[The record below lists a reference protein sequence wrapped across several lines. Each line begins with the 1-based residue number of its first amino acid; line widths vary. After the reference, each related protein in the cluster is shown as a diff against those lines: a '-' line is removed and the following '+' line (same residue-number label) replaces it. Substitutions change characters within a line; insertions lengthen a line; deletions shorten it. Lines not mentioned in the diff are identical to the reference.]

1 MLVCITG
8 ISGVGKTTI
17 LNELLKKGYQVE
29 FLDSII
35 HESYLFNN
43 EGYKIIKKNFG
54 SEFINQREVDRKKLG
69 NLVFN
74 NSEQLENLNNLVEP
88 LIIKAILK
96 LKKRSEKNNMIIV
109 EAAALLNNYDKYA
122 PFFDKIILIKAPK
135 KLIEANLKV
144 KFRHL
149 GDSFK
154 NPIKLLKNLNFDF
167 IINNNGSIQKACKSL
182 ENYLNI
188 VKP

>member
-17 LNELLKKGYQVE
+17 LNELLKKEYQVE

-54 SEFINQREVDRKKLG
+54 SEFINQREVNRKKLG

-74 NSEQLENLNNLVEP
+74 NSDQLEKLNNLVEP

-96 LKKRSEKNNMIIV
+96 LKKRSEKNQMIIV

-144 KFRHL
+144 KFSHL

-154 NPIKLLKNLNFDF
+154 NPIKLLKNLNFDL
-167 IINNNGSIQKACKSL
+167 IINNNSSIQKACKSL